1 MYKNYKDFIETEF
14 NNYDENRLKMPKGE
28 EIRMKNSK
36 NKLAVISLTAFL
48 MLFGLISVV
57 NAAIDCNLTSIT
69 TINQFTQLN
78 ATFNTSSD
86 SSTGSIQVAF
96 ELRDTANHINSS
108 YSVIGNVTNTSNL
121 RHVNLTFGNNIL
133 FPDADYADLRAT
145 CYMNGTSALG
155 AQSNTGTATA
165 ITAIKVDRSTP
176 VVSITT
182 IPTTINTSNAAI
194 TITFSVTNG
203 SSYVFKHTSDADKRD
218 LLTSNLVSQS
228 FTQTIVPIKSG
239 TTTIQVVGDD
249 GTNTTTV
256 TYTYSLAGNTFIIS
270 NPTVTTGSS
279 QYAIQ
284 NYKNKMRFFIP
295 LIIGTIGFLFVVIL
309 VATQK
314 KKKRR

>member
-1 MYKNYKDFIETEF
+1 
-14 NNYDENRLKMPKGE
+14 
-28 EIRMKNSK
+28 
-36 NKLAVISLTAFL
+36 
-48 MLFGLISVV
+48 MLGV
-57 NAAIDCNLTSIT
+57 NATIDCNLTSIT
-69 TINQFTQLN
+69 TISQFTQLN

-86 SSTGSIQVAF
+86 SSTGNIQVAF
-96 ELRDTANHINSS
+96 ELRDTTNHINSS
-108 YSVIGNVTNTSNL
+108 YSVIGNMTNTSNL
-121 RHVNLTFGNNIL
+121 RHINLTFGNDIL
-133 FPDADYADLRAT
+133 FPDADNADLRAT

-165 ITAIKVDRSTP
+165 ITSIKVDRSLPT
-176 VVSITT
+176 VSLTT
-182 IPTTINTSNAAI
+182 VPTTVNTSNAAI
-194 TITFSVTNG
+194 SIVFSVTNS
-203 SSYVFKHTSDADKRD
+203 SSYVFKHTGDADKRV
-218 LLTSNLVSQS
+218 LISSNFNSMS
-228 FTQTIVPIKSG
+228 FTQIIVPIKSG
-239 TTTIQVVGDD
+239 TTTFQVVGDD